1 MEKKGKILIV
11 DDNEDVLLSLNML
24 LKPYVEGI
32 RVINTPE
39 RIIGMMDSF
48 MPDVIMLDM
57 NFHRDAISGE
67 EGYEWLKKIL
77 AHNPKSVVLFITA
90 YVDTEKAVR
99 AIKAGAIDF
108 IPKPWD
114 RNKLLDTVKS
124 AVELSRERNLDSS
137 DSQEEESELKLNM
150 NQCSDSKSVV
160 SSQDV
165 FAGMIGECPAMRELK
180 TQMMRV
186 AATDANVLI
195 TGENGTGKDV
205 VAHAL
210 HQLSGRARKP
220 FVNIDL
226 GCIPENLFE
235 SELFGYEKGAFTD
248 ARNAKE
254 GRIETADGGTL
265 FLDEIGNLNLP
276 MQQKLLTVIEKRET
290 QRIGSNK
297 VSRVDVNIDLGCIP
311 ENLFESELFGYE
323 KGAFTDAKNAKEGR
337 IETADGGTLFLD
349 EIGNLNLPMQQ
360 KLLTVIE
367 KRETQRIGSNKVSR
381 VDVRIL
387 AATNAHLREKVGE
400 GTFRQDLFYRL
411 NTIELHLPPLRER
424 GEDIVLLAE
433 YFLKIYSGKYSVGDV
448 VLGTSAKQK
457 LLKHTWPGNVRELQH
472 CIERAIVLNDKTE
485 LAAEDIR
492 LEDSVVALGSSSSD
506 SSSSSSSGSIKVDS
520 LNLQTLEREAIK
532 RAISLSNGNLTQA
545 AELLGITRFALY
557 RKIDKLGV

>member
-1 MEKKGKILIV
+1 MMAMEKKGKILIV

-67 EGYEWLKKIL
+67 EGYEWLEKIL

-137 DSQEEESELKLNM
+137 DL
-150 NQCSDSKSVV
+150 
-160 SSQDV
+160 
-165 FAGMIGECPAMRELK
+165 IGECPAMKELK

-210 HQLSGRARKP
+210 HQLSDRVRKP
-220 FVNIDL
+220 F
-226 GCIPENLFE
+226 
-235 SELFGYEKGAFTD
+235 
-248 ARNAKE
+248 
-254 GRIETADGGTL
+254 
-265 FLDEIGNLNLP
+265 
-276 MQQKLLTVIEKRET
+276 
-290 QRIGSNK
+290 
-297 VSRVDVNIDLGCIP
+297 VNIDLGCIP

-367 KRETQRIGSNKVSR
+367 KRETQRIGSNKVSH

-387 AATNAHLREKVGE
+387 AATNANLREKVGE
-400 GTFRQDLFYRL
+400 GAFRQDLFYRL

-448 VLGTSAKQK
+448 VLGASAKQK

-472 CIERAIVLNDKTE
+472 CIERAIVLGDKTE

-492 LEDSVVALGSSSSD
+492 LEDSVVVSGASSSDSASGSSSS
-506 SSSSSSSGSIKVDS
+506 SVNIDS

>member
-1 MEKKGKILIV
+1 MMAMEKKGKILIV

-67 EGYEWLKKIL
+67 EGYEWLEKIL

-137 DSQEEESELKLNM
+137 DL
-150 NQCSDSKSVV
+150 
-160 SSQDV
+160 
-165 FAGMIGECPAMRELK
+165 IGECPAMKELK

-210 HQLSGRARKP
+210 HQLSDRARKP

-297 VSRVDVNIDLGCIP
+297 VSH
-311 ENLFESELFGYE
+311 
-323 KGAFTDAKNAKEGR
+323 
-337 IETADGGTLFLD
+337 
-349 EIGNLNLPMQQ
+349 
-360 KLLTVIE
+360 
-367 KRETQRIGSNKVSR
+367 

-387 AATNAHLREKVGE
+387 AATNVPLREKVGE

-448 VLGTSAKQK
+448 VLGASAKQK

-472 CIERAIVLNDKTE
+472 CIERAIVLGDKTE

-492 LEDSVVALGSSSSD
+492 LEDSVVASGT
-506 SSSSSSSGSIKVDS
+506 SSGSIKVDS

-545 AELLGITRFALY
+545 AELLGITRFTLY

>member
-1 MEKKGKILIV
+1 MEKNGKILIV

-67 EGYEWLKKIL
+67 EGYEWLEKIL

-137 DSQEEESELKLNM
+137 DL
-150 NQCSDSKSVV
+150 
-160 SSQDV
+160 
-165 FAGMIGECPAMRELK
+165 IGECPAMKELK

-210 HQLSGRARKP
+210 HQLSDRARKP

-235 SELFGYEKGAFTD
+235 
-248 ARNAKE
+248 
-254 GRIETADGGTL
+254 
-265 FLDEIGNLNLP
+265 
-276 MQQKLLTVIEKRET
+276 
-290 QRIGSNK
+290 
-297 VSRVDVNIDLGCIP
+297 C
-311 ENLFESELFGYE
+311 ELFGYE

-367 KRETQRIGSNKVSR
+367 KRETQRIGSNKVSL

-387 AATNAHLREKVGE
+387 AATNANLREKVGE

-411 NTIELHLPPLRER
+411 NTIELRLPPLRER
-424 GEDIVLLAE
+424 GEDIILLAE
-433 YFLKIYSGKYSVGDV
+433 YFLKFYSGKYSVGDV
-448 VLGTSAKQK
+448 VLGASAKQK

-472 CIERAIVLNDKTE
+472 CIERAIVLGDKME

-492 LEDSVVALGSSSSD
+492 LEDSVVALGSSSSSSSSD

>member
-1 MEKKGKILIV
+1 MMAMEKKGKILIV

-137 DSQEEESELKLNM
+137 DL
-150 NQCSDSKSVV
+150 
-160 SSQDV
+160 
-165 FAGMIGECPAMRELK
+165 IGECPAMKELK
-180 TQMMRV
+180 AQMMRV

-210 HQLSGRARKP
+210 HQLSDRARKP
-220 FVNIDL
+220 F
-226 GCIPENLFE
+226 
-235 SELFGYEKGAFTD
+235 
-248 ARNAKE
+248 
-254 GRIETADGGTL
+254 
-265 FLDEIGNLNLP
+265 
-276 MQQKLLTVIEKRET
+276 
-290 QRIGSNK
+290 
-297 VSRVDVNIDLGCIP
+297 VNIDLGCIP

-411 NTIELHLPPLRER
+411 NTIELHLPPLRDR

-448 VLGTSAKQK
+448 VLGASAKQK

-472 CIERAIVLNDKTE
+472 CIERAIVLGDKTE

-492 LEDSVVALGSSSSD
+492 LEDSVVASGT
-506 SSSSSSSGSIKVDS
+506 SSGSIKVDS

>member
-1 MEKKGKILIV
+1 MMAMEKKGKILIV

-137 DSQEEESELKLNM
+137 DL
-150 NQCSDSKSVV
+150 
-160 SSQDV
+160 
-165 FAGMIGECPAMRELK
+165 IGECPAMKELK
-180 TQMMRV
+180 AQMMRV

-210 HQLSGRARKP
+210 HQLSDRARKP

-297 VSRVDVNIDLGCIP
+297 VSH
-311 ENLFESELFGYE
+311 
-323 KGAFTDAKNAKEGR
+323 
-337 IETADGGTLFLD
+337 
-349 EIGNLNLPMQQ
+349 
-360 KLLTVIE
+360 
-367 KRETQRIGSNKVSR
+367 

-387 AATNAHLREKVGE
+387 AATNANLREKVGE
-400 GTFRQDLFYRL
+400 GAFRQDLFYRL
-411 NTIELHLPPLRER
+411 NTIELHLPPLRDR

-448 VLGTSAKQK
+448 RLEASAKQK

-472 CIERAIVLNDKTE
+472 CIERAIVLGDKTE

-492 LEDSVVALGSSSSD
+492 LEDSVVASGTSASNSATGSA
-506 SSSSSSSGSIKVDS
+506 SGSVNIDS

>member
-1 MEKKGKILIV
+1 MMAMEKKGKILIV

-67 EGYEWLKKIL
+67 EGYEWLEKIL

-124 AVELSRERNLDSS
+124 AVELSKERNMDSS
-137 DSQEEESELKLNM
+137 R
-150 NQCSDSKSVV
+150 
-160 SSQDV
+160 
-165 FAGMIGECPAMRELK
+165 MIGECPAMKELK
-180 TQMMRV
+180 AQMMRV

-210 HQLSGRARKP
+210 HLLSDRARKP

-297 VSRVDVNIDLGCIP
+297 VSH
-311 ENLFESELFGYE
+311 
-323 KGAFTDAKNAKEGR
+323 
-337 IETADGGTLFLD
+337 
-349 EIGNLNLPMQQ
+349 
-360 KLLTVIE
+360 
-367 KRETQRIGSNKVSR
+367 

-387 AATNAHLREKVGE
+387 AATNANLREKVGE
-400 GTFRQDLFYRL
+400 GAFRQDLFYRL
-411 NTIELHLPPLRER
+411 NTIELHLPPLRDR

-448 VLGTSAKQK
+448 RLGASAKQK

-472 CIERAIVLNDKTE
+472 CIERAIVLGDKTE

-492 LEDSVVALGSSSSD
+492 LEDSVVASGTSASNSATGSA
-506 SSSSSSSGSIKVDS
+506 SGSVNIDS

>member
-1 MEKKGKILIV
+1 MTTIKKKGKILIV

-24 LKPYVEGI
+24 LKPYMEGI

-48 MPDVIMLDM
+48 KPDVIMLDM

-67 EGYEWLKKIL
+67 EGYEWLEKIL

-99 AIKAGAIDF
+99 AIKAGAVDF

-114 RNKLLDTVKS
+114 KNKLLDTVTS
-124 AVELSRERNLDSS
+124 AVELSRERHLDSS
-137 DSQEEESELKLNM
+137 DLQEKELRLNQDQSTD
-150 NQCSDSKSVV
+150 NRPIL

-165 FAGMIGECPAMRELK
+165 FARMIGECPAMKNLK
-180 TQMMRV
+180 AQMMRV

-210 HQLSGRARKP
+210 HQLSDRANKP
-220 FVNIDL
+220 F
-226 GCIPENLFE
+226 
-235 SELFGYEKGAFTD
+235 
-248 ARNAKE
+248 
-254 GRIETADGGTL
+254 
-265 FLDEIGNLNLP
+265 
-276 MQQKLLTVIEKRET
+276 
-290 QRIGSNK
+290 
-297 VSRVDVNIDLGCIP
+297 VNIDLGCIP

-367 KRETQRIGSNKVSR
+367 KRETQRIGSNKVSH
-381 VDVRIL
+381 VNVRIL
-387 AATNAHLREKVGE
+387 AATNANLREKVGE

-448 VLGTSAKQK
+448 GLGASAKQK

-472 CIERAIVLNDKTE
+472 CIERAIVMGDKAE
-485 LAAEDIR
+485 LAAEDIK
-492 LEDSVVALGSSSSD
+492 LEDSVVASGASSVN
-506 SSSSSSSGSIKVDS
+506 IDS

>member
-1 MEKKGKILIV
+1 MMAMEKKGKILIV

-57 NFHRDAISGE
+57 NFHRDAISGD
-67 EGYEWLKKIL
+67 EGYEWLEKIL

-137 DSQEEESELKLNM
+137 DL
-150 NQCSDSKSVV
+150 
-160 SSQDV
+160 
-165 FAGMIGECPAMRELK
+165 IGECPAMKELK
-180 TQMMRV
+180 AQMMRV

-210 HQLSGRARKP
+210 HQLSDRARKP
-220 FVNIDL
+220 F
-226 GCIPENLFE
+226 
-235 SELFGYEKGAFTD
+235 
-248 ARNAKE
+248 
-254 GRIETADGGTL
+254 
-265 FLDEIGNLNLP
+265 
-276 MQQKLLTVIEKRET
+276 
-290 QRIGSNK
+290 
-297 VSRVDVNIDLGCIP
+297 VNIDLGCIP

-367 KRETQRIGSNKVSR
+367 KRETQRIGSNKVSH

-411 NTIELHLPPLRER
+411 NTIELHLPPLRDR

-448 VLGTSAKQK
+448 RLGASAKQK

-472 CIERAIVLNDKTE
+472 CIERAIVLGDKTE

-492 LEDSVVALGSSSSD
+492 LEDSVVASGT
-506 SSSSSSSGSIKVDS
+506 SSGSIKVDS

>member
-1 MEKKGKILIV
+1 MMAMEKKGKILIV

-67 EGYEWLKKIL
+67 EGYEWLEKIL

-137 DSQEEESELKLNM
+137 DL
-150 NQCSDSKSVV
+150 
-160 SSQDV
+160 
-165 FAGMIGECPAMRELK
+165 IGECPAMKELK
-180 TQMMRV
+180 AQMMRV

-210 HQLSGRARKP
+210 HLLSDRARKP

-297 VSRVDVNIDLGCIP
+297 VSH
-311 ENLFESELFGYE
+311 
-323 KGAFTDAKNAKEGR
+323 
-337 IETADGGTLFLD
+337 
-349 EIGNLNLPMQQ
+349 
-360 KLLTVIE
+360 
-367 KRETQRIGSNKVSR
+367 

-387 AATNAHLREKVGE
+387 AATNANLREKVGE
-400 GTFRQDLFYRL
+400 GAFRQDLFYRL
-411 NTIELHLPPLRER
+411 NTIELHLPPLRDR

-448 VLGTSAKQK
+448 VLGASAKQK

-472 CIERAIVLNDKTE
+472 CIERAIVLGDKME

-492 LEDSVVALGSSSSD
+492 LEDSVVASGT
-506 SSSSSSSGSIKVDS
+506 SSGSIKVDS

>member
-1 MEKKGKILIV
+1 MAIEKKGKILIV

-48 MPDVIMLDM
+48 RPDVIMLDM

-67 EGYEWLKKIL
+67 EGYEWLEKIL

-137 DSQEEESELKLNM
+137 DLQEKESEQNL
-150 NQCSDSKSVV
+150 CSSSKSIV
-160 SSQDV
+160 SSEDV
-165 FAGMIGECPAMRELK
+165 FARMIGECPAMQELK
-180 TQMMRV
+180 AQMMRV

-297 VSRVDVNIDLGCIP
+297 VSH
-311 ENLFESELFGYE
+311 
-323 KGAFTDAKNAKEGR
+323 
-337 IETADGGTLFLD
+337 
-349 EIGNLNLPMQQ
+349 
-360 KLLTVIE
+360 
-367 KRETQRIGSNKVSR
+367 

-448 VLGTSAKQK
+448 LLSASAKQK

-472 CIERAIVLNDKTE
+472 CIERAIVLGDKTE

-492 LEDSVVALGSSSSD
+492 LEDSVVASGT
-506 SSSSSSSGSIKVDS
+506 SSGSIKVDS

>member
-48 MPDVIMLDM
+48 RPDVIMLDM

-124 AVELSRERNLDSS
+124 AVELSRERKLDSS
-137 DSQEEESELKLNM
+137 DSQEKESEQNMYQNLNM
-150 NQCSDSKSVV
+150 NQSPESKSIA

-165 FAGMIGECPAMRELK
+165 FAGMIGECPVMKELK
-180 TQMMRV
+180 AQMMRV

-210 HQLSGRARKP
+210 HLLSDRARKP

-297 VSRVDVNIDLGCIP
+297 VSH
-311 ENLFESELFGYE
+311 
-323 KGAFTDAKNAKEGR
+323 
-337 IETADGGTLFLD
+337 
-349 EIGNLNLPMQQ
+349 
-360 KLLTVIE
+360 
-367 KRETQRIGSNKVSR
+367 

-387 AATNAHLREKVGE
+387 AATNAHLCEKVGE
-400 GTFRQDLFYRL
+400 GTFRQDLF
-411 NTIELHLPPLRER
+411 
-424 GEDIVLLAE
+424 
-433 YFLKIYSGKYSVGDV
+433 
-448 VLGTSAKQK
+448 
-457 LLKHTWPGNVRELQH
+457 
-472 CIERAIVLNDKTE
+472 
-485 LAAEDIR
+485 
-492 LEDSVVALGSSSSD
+492 
-506 SSSSSSSGSIKVDS
+506 
-520 LNLQTLEREAIK
+520 
-532 RAISLSNGNLTQA
+532 
-545 AELLGITRFALY
+545 
-557 RKIDKLGV
+557 

>member
-1 MEKKGKILIV
+1 MMAMEKKGKILIV

-32 RVINTPE
+32 RVIDTPE

-67 EGYEWLKKIL
+67 EGYEWLEKIL

-137 DSQEEESELKLNM
+137 DL
-150 NQCSDSKSVV
+150 
-160 SSQDV
+160 
-165 FAGMIGECPAMRELK
+165 IGECPAMKELK
-180 TQMMRV
+180 AQMMRV

-210 HQLSGRARKP
+210 HQLSDRARKP
-220 FVNIDL
+220 F
-226 GCIPENLFE
+226 
-235 SELFGYEKGAFTD
+235 
-248 ARNAKE
+248 
-254 GRIETADGGTL
+254 
-265 FLDEIGNLNLP
+265 
-276 MQQKLLTVIEKRET
+276 
-290 QRIGSNK
+290 
-297 VSRVDVNIDLGCIP
+297 VNIDLGCIP

-433 YFLKIYSGKYSVGDV
+433 YFLKFYSGKYSVGDV
-448 VLGTSAKQK
+448 VLGASAKQK

-472 CIERAIVLNDKTE
+472 CIERAIVLGDKTE

-492 LEDSVVALGSSSSD
+492 LEDSVVVSGASSSDSASGSSSS
-506 SSSSSSSGSIKVDS
+506 SVNIDS

>member
-1 MEKKGKILIV
+1 MMAMEKKGKILIV

-67 EGYEWLKKIL
+67 EGYEWLEKIL

-137 DSQEEESELKLNM
+137 DL
-150 NQCSDSKSVV
+150 
-160 SSQDV
+160 
-165 FAGMIGECPAMRELK
+165 IGECPAMQELK
-180 TQMMRV
+180 AQMMRV

-210 HQLSGRARKP
+210 HLLSDRARKP

-297 VSRVDVNIDLGCIP
+297 VSH
-311 ENLFESELFGYE
+311 
-323 KGAFTDAKNAKEGR
+323 
-337 IETADGGTLFLD
+337 
-349 EIGNLNLPMQQ
+349 
-360 KLLTVIE
+360 
-367 KRETQRIGSNKVSR
+367 

-387 AATNAHLREKVGE
+387 AATNANLREKVGE
-400 GTFRQDLFYRL
+400 GAFRQDLFYRL

-448 VLGTSAKQK
+448 VLGASAKQK

-472 CIERAIVLNDKTE
+472 CIERAIVLGDKTE

-492 LEDSVVALGSSSSD
+492 LEDSVVALGS

>member
-1 MEKKGKILIV
+1 MMAMEKKGKILIV

-67 EGYEWLKKIL
+67 EGYEWLEKIL

-137 DSQEEESELKLNM
+137 DL
-150 NQCSDSKSVV
+150 
-160 SSQDV
+160 
-165 FAGMIGECPAMRELK
+165 IGECPAMKELK
-180 TQMMRV
+180 AQMMRV

-210 HQLSGRARKP
+210 HQLSDRARKP
-220 FVNIDL
+220 F
-226 GCIPENLFE
+226 
-235 SELFGYEKGAFTD
+235 
-248 ARNAKE
+248 
-254 GRIETADGGTL
+254 
-265 FLDEIGNLNLP
+265 
-276 MQQKLLTVIEKRET
+276 
-290 QRIGSNK
+290 
-297 VSRVDVNIDLGCIP
+297 VNIDLGCIP

-367 KRETQRIGSNKVSR
+367 KRETQRIGSNKVSY
-381 VDVRIL
+381 VNVRIL
-387 AATNAHLREKVGE
+387 AATNANLREKVGE
-400 GTFRQDLFYRL
+400 GAFRQDLFYRL

-448 VLGTSAKQK
+448 VLGASAKQK

-472 CIERAIVLNDKTE
+472 CIERAIVLRDKTE

-492 LEDSVVALGSSSSD
+492 LEDSVVALGASASD
-506 SSSSSSSGSIKVDS
+506 SLSASVNIDS

>member
-1 MEKKGKILIV
+1 MMAMEKKGKILIV

-67 EGYEWLKKIL
+67 EGYEWLEKIL

-137 DSQEEESELKLNM
+137 DL
-150 NQCSDSKSVV
+150 
-160 SSQDV
+160 
-165 FAGMIGECPAMRELK
+165 IGECPAMKELK

-210 HQLSGRARKP
+210 HQLSDRARKP
-220 FVNIDL
+220 F
-226 GCIPENLFE
+226 
-235 SELFGYEKGAFTD
+235 
-248 ARNAKE
+248 
-254 GRIETADGGTL
+254 
-265 FLDEIGNLNLP
+265 
-276 MQQKLLTVIEKRET
+276 
-290 QRIGSNK
+290 
-297 VSRVDVNIDLGCIP
+297 VNIDLGCIP

-367 KRETQRIGSNKVSR
+367 KRETQRIGSNKVSH

-411 NTIELHLPPLRER
+411 NTIELHLPPLRDR

-448 VLGTSAKQK
+448 RLGASAKQK

-472 CIERAIVLNDKTE
+472 CIERAIVLGDKTE

-492 LEDSVVALGSSSSD
+492 LEDSVVASGT
-506 SSSSSSSGSIKVDS
+506 SSGSIKVDS

>member
-1 MEKKGKILIV
+1 
-11 DDNEDVLLSLNML
+11 
-24 LKPYVEGI
+24 
-32 RVINTPE
+32 
-39 RIIGMMDSF
+39 
-48 MPDVIMLDM
+48 MPSVAK
-57 NFHRDAISGE
+57 R
-67 EGYEWLKKIL
+67 GYEWLEKIL

-124 AVELSRERNLDSS
+124 AVELSRERKLDSS
-137 DSQEEESELKLNM
+137 DSQEKESEQNMYQNLNM
-150 NQCSDSKSVV
+150 NQCSESKSIA
-160 SSQDV
+160 SSEDV
-165 FAGMIGECPAMRELK
+165 FARMIGECSAMKELK
-180 TQMMRV
+180 VQMMRV

-210 HQLSGRARKP
+210 HLLSDRARKP

-254 GRIETADGGTL
+254 GRFETADGGTL

-297 VSRVDVNIDLGCIP
+297 VS
-311 ENLFESELFGYE
+311 
-323 KGAFTDAKNAKEGR
+323 
-337 IETADGGTLFLD
+337 
-349 EIGNLNLPMQQ
+349 Q
-360 KLLTVIE
+360 
-367 KRETQRIGSNKVSR
+367 

-448 VLGTSAKQK
+448 VLGASAKQK

-472 CIERAIVLNDKTE
+472 CIERAIVLGDKTE

-492 LEDSVVALGSSSSD
+492 LEDSVVASGT
-506 SSSSSSSGSIKVDS
+506 SSGSIKVDS

>member
-1 MEKKGKILIV
+1 MTTIKKKGKILIV

-24 LKPYVEGI
+24 LKPYMEGI

-48 MPDVIMLDM
+48 KPDVIMLDM

-67 EGYEWLKKIL
+67 EGYEWLEKIL

-99 AIKAGAIDF
+99 AIKAGAVDF

-114 RNKLLDTVKS
+114 KNKLLDTVTS
-124 AVELSRERNLDSS
+124 AVELSRERHLDSS
-137 DSQEEESELKLNM
+137 DLQEKELRLNQDQSTD
-150 NQCSDSKSVV
+150 NRPIL

-165 FAGMIGECPAMRELK
+165 FARMIGECPAMKNLK
-180 TQMMRV
+180 AQMMRV

-210 HQLSGRARKP
+210 HQLSDRANKP
-220 FVNIDL
+220 F
-226 GCIPENLFE
+226 
-235 SELFGYEKGAFTD
+235 
-248 ARNAKE
+248 
-254 GRIETADGGTL
+254 
-265 FLDEIGNLNLP
+265 
-276 MQQKLLTVIEKRET
+276 
-290 QRIGSNK
+290 
-297 VSRVDVNIDLGCIP
+297 VNIDLGCIP

-367 KRETQRIGSNKVSR
+367 KRETQRIGSNRVSR

-387 AATNAHLREKVGE
+387 AATNANLREKVGE

-448 VLGTSAKQK
+448 GLGASAKQK

-472 CIERAIVLNDKTE
+472 CIERAIVMGDKAE
-485 LAAEDIR
+485 LAAEDIK
-492 LEDSVVALGSSSSD
+492 LEDSVVASGASSVN
-506 SSSSSSSGSIKVDS
+506 IDS

>member
-137 DSQEEESELKLNM
+137 DL
-150 NQCSDSKSVV
+150 
-160 SSQDV
+160 
-165 FAGMIGECPAMRELK
+165 IGECPAMKELK
-180 TQMMRV
+180 AQMMRV

-210 HQLSGRARKP
+210 HLLSDRARKP

-226 GCIPENLFE
+226 GYIPENLFE

-297 VSRVDVNIDLGCIP
+297 VSH
-311 ENLFESELFGYE
+311 
-323 KGAFTDAKNAKEGR
+323 
-337 IETADGGTLFLD
+337 
-349 EIGNLNLPMQQ
+349 
-360 KLLTVIE
+360 
-367 KRETQRIGSNKVSR
+367 

-387 AATNAHLREKVGE
+387 AATNANLREKVGE

-448 VLGTSAKQK
+448 VLGASAKQK

-472 CIERAIVLNDKTE
+472 CIERAIVLSDKTE
-485 LAAEDIR
+485 LTAEDIR
-492 LEDSVVALGSSSSD
+492 LEDSVVASGT
-506 SSSSSSSGSIKVDS
+506 SSGSIKVDS

>member
-1 MEKKGKILIV
+1 MMAMEKKGKILIV

-67 EGYEWLKKIL
+67 EGYEWLEKIL

-137 DSQEEESELKLNM
+137 DL
-150 NQCSDSKSVV
+150 
-160 SSQDV
+160 
-165 FAGMIGECPAMRELK
+165 IGECPAMKELK
-180 TQMMRV
+180 AQMMRV

-210 HQLSGRARKP
+210 HQLSDRARKP
-220 FVNIDL
+220 F
-226 GCIPENLFE
+226 
-235 SELFGYEKGAFTD
+235 
-248 ARNAKE
+248 
-254 GRIETADGGTL
+254 
-265 FLDEIGNLNLP
+265 
-276 MQQKLLTVIEKRET
+276 
-290 QRIGSNK
+290 
-297 VSRVDVNIDLGCIP
+297 VNIDLGCIP

-367 KRETQRIGSNKVSR
+367 KRETQRIGSNKVSH

-400 GTFRQDLFYRL
+400 GAFRQDLFYRL
-411 NTIELHLPPLRER
+411 NTIELHLPPLRDR

-448 VLGTSAKQK
+448 VLGASAKQK

-472 CIERAIVLNDKTE
+472 CIERAIVLGDKTE

-492 LEDSVVALGSSSSD
+492 LEDSVVASGTSASNSATGSA
-506 SSSSSSSGSIKVDS
+506 SGSVNIDS

>member
-1 MEKKGKILIV
+1 MAMEKKGKILIV

-67 EGYEWLKKIL
+67 EGYEWLEKIL

-124 AVELSRERNLDSS
+124 AVELSRERTLDSS
-137 DSQEEESELKLNM
+137 R
-150 NQCSDSKSVV
+150 
-160 SSQDV
+160 
-165 FAGMIGECPAMRELK
+165 MIGECPAMKELK
-180 TQMMRV
+180 AQMMRV

-210 HQLSGRARKP
+210 HQLSDRARKP

-297 VSRVDVNIDLGCIP
+297 VS
-311 ENLFESELFGYE
+311 
-323 KGAFTDAKNAKEGR
+323 
-337 IETADGGTLFLD
+337 
-349 EIGNLNLPMQQ
+349 Q
-360 KLLTVIE
+360 
-367 KRETQRIGSNKVSR
+367 

-448 VLGTSAKQK
+448 RLGASAKQK

-472 CIERAIVLNDKTE
+472 CIERAIVLGDKTE

-492 LEDSVVALGSSSSD
+492 LEDSVVASRT
-506 SSSSSSSGSIKVDS
+506 SSGSIKVDS

>member
-48 MPDVIMLDM
+48 RPDVIMLDM

-124 AVELSRERNLDSS
+124 AVKLSRERKLDSS
-137 DSQEEESELKLNM
+137 DSQEKESEQNMYQNLNM
-150 NQCSDSKSVV
+150 NQCSESKSIA
-160 SSQDV
+160 SSEDV
-165 FAGMIGECPAMRELK
+165 FARMIGECPAMQELK
-180 TQMMRV
+180 AQMMRV

-210 HQLSGRARKP
+210 HQLSDRARKP

-276 MQQKLLTVIEKRET
+276 
-290 QRIGSNK
+290 
-297 VSRVDVNIDLGCIP
+297 IDR
-311 ENLFESELFGYE
+311 
-323 KGAFTDAKNAKEGR
+323 K
-337 IETADGGTLFLD
+337 
-349 EIGNLNLPMQQ
+349 
-360 KLLTVIE
+360 
-367 KRETQRIGSNKVSR
+367 
-381 VDVRIL
+381 
-387 AATNAHLREKVGE
+387 
-400 GTFRQDLFYRL
+400 
-411 NTIELHLPPLRER
+411 
-424 GEDIVLLAE
+424 
-433 YFLKIYSGKYSVGDV
+433 
-448 VLGTSAKQK
+448 
-457 LLKHTWPGNVRELQH
+457 
-472 CIERAIVLNDKTE
+472 
-485 LAAEDIR
+485 
-492 LEDSVVALGSSSSD
+492 SVV
-506 SSSSSSSGSIKVDS
+506 
-520 LNLQTLEREAIK
+520 
-532 RAISLSNGNLTQA
+532 
-545 AELLGITRFALY
+545 
-557 RKIDKLGV
+557 

>member
-1 MEKKGKILIV
+1 MMAMEKKGKILIV

-67 EGYEWLKKIL
+67 EGYEWLEKIL

-137 DSQEEESELKLNM
+137 DL
-150 NQCSDSKSVV
+150 
-160 SSQDV
+160 
-165 FAGMIGECPAMRELK
+165 IGECPAMQELK
-180 TQMMRV
+180 AQMMRV

-210 HQLSGRARKP
+210 HQLSDRARKP

-297 VSRVDVNIDLGCIP
+297 VSYVN
-311 ENLFESELFGYE
+311 
-323 KGAFTDAKNAKEGR
+323 
-337 IETADGGTLFLD
+337 
-349 EIGNLNLPMQQ
+349 
-360 KLLTVIE
+360 
-367 KRETQRIGSNKVSR
+367 
-381 VDVRIL
+381 VRIL
-387 AATNAHLREKVGE
+387 AATNANLREKVGE
-400 GTFRQDLFYRL
+400 GAFRQDLFYRL
-411 NTIELHLPPLRER
+411 NTIELHLPPLRDR

-448 VLGTSAKQK
+448 VLGASAKQK

-472 CIERAIVLNDKTE
+472 CIERAIVLGDKTE

-492 LEDSVVALGSSSSD
+492 LEDSVVALGTSSDSSLDSSSD
-506 SSSSSSSGSIKVDS
+506 SIQVDS

>member
-1 MEKKGKILIV
+1 MMAMEKKGKILIV

-67 EGYEWLKKIL
+67 EGYEWLEKIL

-137 DSQEEESELKLNM
+137 DL
-150 NQCSDSKSVV
+150 
-160 SSQDV
+160 
-165 FAGMIGECPAMRELK
+165 IGECSAMKELK
-180 TQMMRV
+180 AQMMRV

-210 HQLSGRARKP
+210 HLLSDRARKP

-297 VSRVDVNIDLGCIP
+297 VS
-311 ENLFESELFGYE
+311 
-323 KGAFTDAKNAKEGR
+323 
-337 IETADGGTLFLD
+337 
-349 EIGNLNLPMQQ
+349 Q
-360 KLLTVIE
+360 
-367 KRETQRIGSNKVSR
+367 

-387 AATNAHLREKVGE
+387 AATNAHLREKVSE
-400 GTFRQDLFYRL
+400 GAFRQDLFYRL

-433 YFLKIYSGKYSVGDV
+433 YFLNIYSGKYSVGDV
-448 VLGTSAKQK
+448 RLSASAKQK
-457 LLKHTWPGNVRELQH
+457 LLKHNWPGNVRELQH
-472 CIERAIVLNDKTE
+472 CIERAIVLGDKTE

-492 LEDSVVALGSSSSD
+492 LEDSVVVSAASSSD
-506 SSSSSSSGSIKVDS
+506 SASSSASSSVNIDS

>member
-1 MEKKGKILIV
+1 MAIEKKGKILIV

-48 MPDVIMLDM
+48 RPDVIMLDM

-67 EGYEWLKKIL
+67 EGYEWLEKIL

-124 AVELSRERNLDSS
+124 AVELSWERNLDSS
-137 DSQEEESELKLNM
+137 DLHEKESELNLNM
-150 NQCSDSKSVV
+150 NQSSESKSIA
-160 SSQDV
+160 SSEDV
-165 FAGMIGECPAMRELK
+165 FARMIGECPVMQELK
-180 TQMMRV
+180 AQMMRV

-205 VAHAL
+205 VADAL
-210 HQLSGRARKP
+210 HQLSDRARKP

-297 VSRVDVNIDLGCIP
+297 VSRVDV
-311 ENLFESELFGYE
+311 
-323 KGAFTDAKNAKEGR
+323 
-337 IETADGGTLFLD
+337 
-349 EIGNLNLPMQQ
+349 
-360 KLLTVIE
+360 
-367 KRETQRIGSNKVSR
+367 
-381 VDVRIL
+381 RIL
-387 AATNAHLREKVGE
+387 AATNANLRDKVGE

-411 NTIELHLPPLRER
+411 NTIELHLPPLRDR

-448 VLGTSAKQK
+448 RLGASAKQK

-472 CIERAIVLNDKTE
+472 CIERAIVLGDKTE

-492 LEDSVVALGSSSSD
+492 LEDSVVVSAASSSD
-506 SSSSSSSGSIKVDS
+506 SSSSSVNIDS

-557 RKIDKLGV
+557 RKIDKLGI

>member
-1 MEKKGKILIV
+1 MMAMEKKGKILIV

-67 EGYEWLKKIL
+67 EGYEWLEKIL

-137 DSQEEESELKLNM
+137 DL
-150 NQCSDSKSVV
+150 
-160 SSQDV
+160 
-165 FAGMIGECPAMRELK
+165 IGECPAMKELK
-180 TQMMRV
+180 AQMMRV

-210 HQLSGRARKP
+210 HQLSDRARKP

-297 VSRVDVNIDLGCIP
+297 VSYVN
-311 ENLFESELFGYE
+311 
-323 KGAFTDAKNAKEGR
+323 
-337 IETADGGTLFLD
+337 
-349 EIGNLNLPMQQ
+349 
-360 KLLTVIE
+360 
-367 KRETQRIGSNKVSR
+367 
-381 VDVRIL
+381 VRIL
-387 AATNAHLREKVGE
+387 AATNANLREKVGE
-400 GTFRQDLFYRL
+400 GAFRQDLFYRL
-411 NTIELHLPPLRER
+411 NTIELHLPPLRDR

-448 VLGTSAKQK
+448 VLGASAKQK

-472 CIERAIVLNDKTE
+472 CIERAIVLGDKTE

-492 LEDSVVALGSSSSD
+492 LEDSVVALGTSASD
-506 SSSSSSSGSIKVDS
+506 SVSASVNIDS

>member
-1 MEKKGKILIV
+1 MAIEKKGKILIV

-67 EGYEWLKKIL
+67 EGYEWLEKIL

-137 DSQEEESELKLNM
+137 DLQEKESEQ
-150 NQCSDSKSVV
+150 NQCFSSKSIV
-160 SSQDV
+160 SSEDV
-165 FAGMIGECPAMRELK
+165 FARMIGECPAMKELK
-180 TQMMRV
+180 AQMMRV

-210 HQLSGRARKP
+210 HQLSDRARKP

-297 VSRVDVNIDLGCIP
+297 VS
-311 ENLFESELFGYE
+311 
-323 KGAFTDAKNAKEGR
+323 
-337 IETADGGTLFLD
+337 
-349 EIGNLNLPMQQ
+349 Q
-360 KLLTVIE
+360 
-367 KRETQRIGSNKVSR
+367 

-411 NTIELHLPPLRER
+411 NTIELHLPPLRDR

-433 YFLKIYSGKYSVGDV
+433 YFLKIYSGKYSVDDV
-448 VLGTSAKQK
+448 RLGASAKQK
-457 LLKHTWPGNVRELQH
+457 LLKHNWPGNVRELQH
-472 CIERAIVLNDKTE
+472 CIERAIVLGDKTE

-492 LEDSVVALGSSSSD
+492 LEDSVVVSAASASDSASSSA
-506 SSSSSSSGSIKVDS
+506 SSSVNIDS